1 MGAILARVIAI
12 TFLISATSCGG
23 QGFADPKT
31 ECRTPDDGA
40 VLCVFAAEH
49 GPVGRLVTA
58 DDEVKAALGSFC
70 WSMDGAGGCGD
81 IGEIPDLGTPVTV
94 AIGSKLSLIEDAD
107 RVGAEVGEL
116 EVVDG
121 VRQLTNLADLDLSA
135 GTLGLTPGSFVIDV
149 FGRWEQGDGEL
160 YFPIEVV
167 AD

>member
-1 MGAILARVIAI
+1 MNAILGRAMAI
-12 TFLISATSCGG
+12 TFVILAASCGG
-23 QGFADPKT
+23 QEFADPET

-40 VLCVFAAEH
+40 VLCLFAAEH

-58 DDEVKAALGSFC
+58 DEEVKAALGSFC

-81 IGEIPDLGTPVTV
+81 IGEIPDLATPVTI

-107 RVGAEVGEL
+107 RVSAEVGEL

-135 GTLGLTPGSFVIDV
+135 GSLQVAPGSYVIDV
-149 FGRWEQGDGEL
+149 FARWEQGDGEL
-160 YFPIEVV
+160 FFPVEVV